1 MPQSGKLVQA
11 ERAFRCRDP
20 GGLAI
25 AALQPLSW
33 IRTLGIPVLLSG
45 GARSMGIQACRQMWT
60 EIMGRGDHDGHDGH
74 DGLDEEQAHAQVHRG
89 QQGSVLLRVRGW
101 PEGKNR
107 GILTSVPR
115 DPDPGMPSSKP
126 WADREMPR
134 GSGRQALACLCA
146 REPRLAALQPTD
158 QLSGWIEDGEDP
170 PGCSRTGRETLGH
183 LSRPIAAA
191 FRYVGTPISPQSH
204 SLSTLLYWHT
214 VEILTA

>member
-1 MPQSGKLVQA
+1 MQA

-33 IRTLGIPVLLSG
+33 IRTLGIPVLHSG
-45 GARSMGIQACRQMWT
+45 GARSMGHGHTGKVWT

-134 GSGRQALACLCA
+134 GSGRQALACLVGSTPQDPMA
-146 REPRLAALQPTD
+146 LVPELNAHPAVRTRAQAGRAPANRPTVWLDRGWRGSPRL
-158 QLSGWIEDGEDP
+158 LSHREGDP
-170 PGCSRTGRETLGH
+170 WTPLPAHCCCFSLR
-183 LSRPIAAA
+183 
-191 FRYVGTPISPQSH
+191 RYP
-204 SLSTLLYWHT
+204 
-214 VEILTA
+214 